1 MKRWIVLFAAV
12 MFVTSFTNIISA
24 ADRKKDKKK
33 EIKESSAVK
42 ETAYDKLMKKSDRE
56 TAVGD
61 FMTLHKIGGKLYVEI
76 PLKYCGRDLLI
87 ASTTA
92 ESSNSRLA
100 TVGYKINDPMHVKFV
115 KMDSSMILQSVNSR
129 VESDAELKLALQRNY
144 MNSFNKKY
152 AIEAYNNDS
161 TSVVI
166 DMTEM
171 FIGDEP
177 ALKPVEER
185 YSILTVNSNL
195 RPNFASLGKIK
206 AFEDNVTIES
216 YMTYDYT
223 LSFFGT
229 EVQKNEI
236 TTKVNRTILLLPEEQ
251 MKPRIA
257 DTRVGIFLT
266 TKQDITMEKDGI
278 YYYTLANRWRLEPK
292 DMEAGERGELGEPVK
307 PIVWYI
313 DDAVAESW
321 KAPLKQS
328 VLIWNKAFEKIGFKN
343 VMKALDFPKDDP
355 NFDPDN
361 LKYSCIR
368 YVPIAVENAMG
379 PSWVDPRTGEI
390 INATVLVY
398 NDVIKLIN
406 SWRFIQTS
414 QIDPRVR
421 AKKMPQEIID
431 ESLTYVFAHEIGH
444 TLGLMHNMAASSA
457 IPVDSLRSATFTQ
470 KYGTTPSII
479 DYARFNY
486 GAQPEDK
493 GVRLSPPDMGVY
505 DDYAIKWLYSPIPGN
520 KSVKEEAKILESW
533 VDEKAGDPMY
543 RYGKQQVFSR
553 YDPSAL
559 EEDLGDD
566 ACKAGDYGI
575 KNLQYILGHF
585 DEWIK
590 DDEAMT
596 RREELYIELC
606 TQYTRYLL
614 NALANVGG
622 IYLTEVKDGT
632 PGERWQ
638 SVPREIQQK
647 SLLWVI
653 KQIRNSDWLD
663 QHELTRR
670 LPLALSK
677 SIILKGIIGKK
688 LLELNN
694 GVLLSS
700 HVSMQPYALKD
711 YYDDL
716 YTGIWEPTI
725 QGRHLTDGDKL
736 LQRMLVQNA
745 VNSVGK
751 IVGNKS
757 SKSLQNQILAYAP
770 SVDELALYGLDPM
783 GYVEEFLPALRALEE
798 ERGQGYVASWLSKH
812 KQFGDKGDYGWQSE
826 VKTDQIDE
834 SGAYYVDM
842 LEKIER
848 LIKSKMTSVN
858 AADRVHYRSILLI
871 IDSLKK

>member
-1 MKRWIVLFAAV
+1 
-12 MFVTSFTNIISA
+12 
-24 ADRKKDKKK
+24 
-33 EIKESSAVK
+33 
-42 ETAYDKLMKKSDRE
+42 
-56 TAVGD
+56 
-61 FMTLHKIGGKLYVEI
+61 
-76 PLKYCGRDLLI
+76 
-87 ASTTA
+87 
-92 ESSNSRLA
+92 
-100 TVGYKINDPMHVKFV
+100 
-115 KMDSSMILQSVNSR
+115 
-129 VESDAELKLALQRNY
+129 
-144 MNSFNKKY
+144 
-152 AIEAYNNDS
+152 
-161 TSVVI
+161 
-166 DMTEM
+166 
-171 FIGDEP
+171 
-177 ALKPVEER
+177 
-185 YSILTVNSNL
+185 
-195 RPNFASLGKIK
+195 
-206 AFEDNVTIES
+206 
-216 YMTYDYT
+216 
-223 LSFFGT
+223 
-229 EVQKNEI
+229 
-236 TTKVNRTILLLPEEQ
+236 
-251 MKPRIA
+251 
-257 DTRVGIFLT
+257 
-266 TKQDITMEKDGI
+266 
-278 YYYTLANRWRLEPK
+278 
-292 DMEAGERGELGEPVK
+292 
-307 PIVWYI
+307 
-313 DDAVAESW
+313 
-321 KAPLKQS
+321 
-328 VLIWNKAFEKIGFKN
+328 
-343 VMKALDFPKDDP
+343 
-355 NFDPDN
+355 
-361 LKYSCIR
+361 
-368 YVPIAVENAMG
+368 MG

-414 QIDPRVR
+414 QLDPRVR
-421 AKKMPQEIID
+421 AKKMPQEVID

-470 KYGTTPSII
+470 KYGTTPSIM

-486 GAQPEDK
+486 VAQPEDK

-533 VDEKAGDPMY
+533 VDEKVGDPMY

-575 KNLQYILGHF
+575 KNLQYILAHF

-596 RREELYIELC
+596 RREELYVELC

-614 NALANVGG
+614 NALVNVGG

-632 PGERWQ
+632 SGERWQ

-653 KQIRNSDWLD
+653 EQLRNSDWLD

-677 SIILKGIIGKK
+677 SIVLKGIIGKK

-700 HVSMQPYALKD
+700 HVSTRPYTLKD
-711 YYDDL
+711 YYNDL
-716 YTGIWEPTI
+716 YTGIWGPTI

-751 IVGNKS
+751 IVGKKS
-757 SKSLQNQILAYAP
+757 GKSLQDQILAYAP

-798 ERGQGYVASWLSKH
+798 ERGQGYVASWLSRY

-826 VKTDQIDE
+826 IKTSQIDE
-834 SGAYYVDM
+834 SGAYYADM

-848 LIKSKMTSVN
+848 LIKAKILSAN
-858 AADRVHYRSILLI
+858 AADKIHYRSILLI
-871 IDSLKK
+871 IDSLKKG

>member
-1 MKRWIVLFAAV
+1 
-12 MFVTSFTNIISA
+12 
-24 ADRKKDKKK
+24 
-33 EIKESSAVK
+33 
-42 ETAYDKLMKKSDRE
+42 
-56 TAVGD
+56 
-61 FMTLHKIGGKLYVEI
+61 MTLHKIGGKLYVEI

-100 TVGYKINDPMHVKFV
+100 TVGHKINDPMHVRFV
-115 KMDSSMILQSVNSR
+115 KMDSSMILESVNSR
-129 VESDAELKLALQRNY
+129 VECDVELKLALQRNY
-144 MNSFNKKY
+144 MNPFNKKY
-152 AIEAYNNDS
+152 VIEAYSNDS

-185 YSILTVNSNL
+185 YSILTVSSRL

-206 AFEDNVTIES
+206 AFEDNITIES

-223 LSFFGT
+223 LSFFGS
-229 EVQKNEI
+229 EVQKNEL

-266 TKQDITMEKDGI
+266 AKQNITMEKDGI
-278 YYYTLANRWRLEPK
+278 YNYTLANRWRLEPK
-292 DMEAGERGELGEPVK
+292 DMHAWERGELVEPVK

-313 DDAVAESW
+313 DDAFPESW

-414 QIDPRVR
+414 QLDPRVR
-421 AKKMPQEIID
+421 AKKMPQEVID

-470 KYGTTPSII
+470 KYGTTPSIM

-486 GAQPEDK
+486 VAQPEDK

-533 VDEKAGDPMY
+533 VDEKVGDPMY

-575 KNLQYILGHF
+575 KNLQYILAHF

-596 RREELYIELC
+596 RREELYVELC

-614 NALANVGG
+614 NALVNVGG

-632 PGERWQ
+632 SGERWQ

-653 KQIRNSDWLD
+653 EQLRNSDWLD

-677 SIILKGIIGKK
+677 SIVLKGIIGKK

-700 HVSMQPYALKD
+700 HVSMRPYTLKD
-711 YYDDL
+711 YYNDL
-716 YTGIWEPTI
+716 YTGIWGPTI

-751 IVGNKS
+751 IVGKKS
-757 SKSLQNQILAYAP
+757 GKSLQDQILAYAP

-798 ERGQGYVASWLSKH
+798 ERGQGYVASWLSRY

-826 VKTDQIDE
+826 IKTSQIDE
-834 SGAYYVDM
+834 SGAYYADM

-848 LIKSKMTSVN
+848 LIKAKILSAN
-858 AADRVHYRSILLI
+858 AADKIHYRSILLI
-871 IDSLKK
+871 IDSLKKG